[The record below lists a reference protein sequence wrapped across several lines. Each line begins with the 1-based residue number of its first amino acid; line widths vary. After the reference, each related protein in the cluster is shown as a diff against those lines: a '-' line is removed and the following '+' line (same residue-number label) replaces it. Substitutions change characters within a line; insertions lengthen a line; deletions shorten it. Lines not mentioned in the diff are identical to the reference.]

1 MANKLWI
8 GITTVSS
15 AKEGKKIAK
24 NLIVNKLA
32 ACVNII
38 PRVNSFFYWEGKICA
53 ERESLLL
60 IKTTGQQIRSVMKKI
75 KEEHSYQVPEIIF
88 WPIGKIDK
96 NYENWVRETVTTRGM
111 RIAKKVKKLD
121 IKNDR

>member
-1 MANKLWI
+1 MAKKIWI

-15 AKEGKKIAK
+15 AKEGKSIAK
-24 NLIVNKLA
+24 NLIINKLA

-38 PRVNSFFYWEGKICA
+38 PKVNSFFYWEGKLCV

-60 IKTTGQQIRSVMKKI
+60 IKTTGQQIRRVMKEI
-75 KEEHSYQVPEIIF
+75 KGEHSYQVPEIIF

-96 NYENWVRETVTTRGM
+96 NYENWIRKTVTAQGI
-111 RIAKKVKKLD
+111 RITKKVK
-121 IKNDR
+121 N